1 MPEYL
6 ILAEVTQGNIA
17 EMYTTLKNMEKKKK
31 KYTILLEFCY
41 FLIIFPELE
50 LLGNVKADI
59 TADTPNIYWVS
70 GNQDTT

>member
-31 KYTILLEFCY
+31 NTQFYLSFVTFSLY
-41 FLIIFPELE
+41 FL
-50 LLGNVKADI
+50 NW
-59 TADTPNIYWVS
+59 NYWEM
-70 GNQDTT
+70 

>member
-6 ILAEVTQGNIA
+6 IFAEATQRNIA
-17 EMYTTLKNMEKKKK
+17 EIYTTLKNMENKK
-31 KYTILLEFCY
+31 KYTILPEFSY

-50 LLGNVKADI
+50 LLGNAKADI
-59 TADTPNIYWVS
+59 TADIPNIYWVS